1 VPERSATIL
10 DVEVQPRASRSEIVG
25 WREGRL
31 RVRLAAPP
39 VEGAANAAL
48 VALLAD
54 TLDLPK
60 RHVTI
65 ATGATGRRK
74 QIRIDGLD
82 RAVVAARLGRGEV

>member
-1 VPERSATIL
+1 VPERAAAIL
-10 DVEVQPRASRSEIVG
+10 DVEVQPRAPRTEMVG

-60 RHVTI
+60 RQVRI

-82 RAVVAARLGRGEV
+82 RAAVAARLGREEV